1 MVHASAISRV
11 LQMVDSRRSFRS
23 PNESPSLVTWADE
36 NDSIGRR
43 VRNTVMPI
51 IAFIAITWVIV
62 ETFKSIL
69 P

>member
-1 MVHASAISRV
+1 
-11 LQMVDSRRSFRS
+11 MVDRRRSFRS

-51 IAFIAITWVIV
+51 IAFIAIMWVIV

-69 P
+69 S